1 MQMGIKMAFKSLA
14 ELIEVCN
21 QKNQDFKTVVLEND
35 CKETDMTRE
44 DSIKQMTALF
54 DAMLF
59 AHATYNGK
67 LRSRSGLAGGDGQKL
82 ENYMNEVTPLSGVF
96 LGKVMKVA
104 TQMGES
110 NACMQ
115 RIVAAPTGGSCGVIP
130 AVLIPMFQEK
140 NATQEQI
147 IDALYVASGI
157 GQVIASRASIS
168 GAQGGCQAEIGTASA
183 MAAGAL
189 VSIKGGTKEMVL
201 HGAGIALQNLLGLT
215 CDPVAGLV
223 EIPCINR
230 NALGAANAYICAD
243 MALAGME
250 TAIPI
255 DQIIDAMKDI
265 GDKMHPSLKET
276 GTGGLA
282 ATEKGKEI
290 KLSLENE

>member
-1 MQMGIKMAFKSLA
+1 MAFKSLA
-14 ELIEVCN
+14 DLLEVCN

-35 CKETDMTRE
+35 CKETGMTRE

-67 LRSRSGLAGGDGQKL
+67 LRSTSGLAGGDGQKL
-82 ENYMNEVTPLSGVF
+82 ENYMKEGTPLSGEF

-115 RIVAAPTGGSCGVIP
+115 RIVAAPTGGSCGVLP

-140 NATQEQI
+140 KATQEQI

-168 GAQGGCQAEIGTASA
+168 GAQGGCQAEIGTASS

-189 VSIKGGTKEMVL
+189 VFIKGGSKEMVL
-201 HGAGIALQNLLGLT
+201 HAAGIALQNLLGLA

-230 NALGAANAYICAD
+230 NALGAANAYLCAD

-282 ATEKGKEI
+282 ATEKGLEI

>member
-1 MQMGIKMAFKSLA
+1 M
-14 ELIEVCN
+14 
-21 QKNQDFKTVVLEND
+21 
-35 CKETDMTRE
+35 KE
-44 DSIKQMTALF
+44 
-54 DAMLF
+54 
-59 AHATYNGK
+59 G
-67 LRSRSGLAGGDGQKL
+67 
-82 ENYMNEVTPLSGVF
+82 TPLCGPF
-96 LGKVMKVA
+96 LGKVIKVA

-115 RIVAAPTGGSCGVIP
+115 RIVAAPTGGSCGVLP
-130 AVLIPMFQEK
+130 AVLIPMFQAK
-140 NATQEQI
+140 NATQAQI

-189 VSIKGGTKEMVL
+189 VFIKGGTKEMIL
-201 HGAGIALQNLLGLT
+201 NAAGIALQNLLGLA

-230 NALGAANAYICAD
+230 NALGAANAYLCAD

-265 GDKMHPSLKET
+265 GDKMHPSLKKQEQV
-276 GTGGLA
+276 G
-282 ATEKGKEI
+282 
-290 KLSLENE
+290 